1 MNWKLAKQ
9 RLFWW
14 AIGMLTGFA
23 LAADVALARSIDPSK
38 AGVTLWIFLVVG
50 AFIIL
55 LQLIPAIILFLSVLV
70 SIHKVVPTK
79 SEEPVKEAEKVGLIE

>member
-1 MNWKLAKQ
+1 MDWKSVKTK
-9 RLFWW
+9 LFWW
-14 AIGMLTGFA
+14 GTGVLTGFA

-55 LQLIPAIILFLSVLV
+55 LQLIPAIILFISFVATGHHIMPV
-70 SIHKVVPTK
+70 KKEV
-79 SEEPVKEAEKVGLIE
+79 EVKEAAKETA